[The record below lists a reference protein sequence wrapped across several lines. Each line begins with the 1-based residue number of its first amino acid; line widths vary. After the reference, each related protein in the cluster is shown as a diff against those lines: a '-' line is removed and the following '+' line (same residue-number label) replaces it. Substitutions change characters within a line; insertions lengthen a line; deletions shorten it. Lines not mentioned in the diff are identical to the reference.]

1 MMTQRVRYTL
11 AVLSTANGSEWS
23 PVQLQKMFFLLDK
36 KLGSSWWNFVP
47 YDYGPFD
54 PSVYREVEQLER
66 DGLARLTDSGV
77 RFYALTPVGQR
88 DGELS
93 LNSMCERTRNYI
105 RSLSAWLRPLSFAQ
119 LVAAVSRDYPEMRL
133 SSMPPGRP
141 SVFSLRP
148 ARSPVRFDFIGV
160 DTGTDN
166 LTDQEV
172 DELLH
177 TPPGR
182 HE

>member
-1 MMTQRVRYTL
+1 MTQRGRYTL
-11 AVLSTANGSEWS
+11 AVLSTGKEWS

-36 KLGSSWWNFVP
+36 KLGDPWWNFVP

-66 DGLARLTDSGV
+66 DGLARITDSGV
-77 RFYALTPVGQR
+77 RSYALTPVGQR
-88 DGELS
+88 EGELA
-93 LNSMCERTRNYI
+93 LNSMSERTRNYI
-105 RSLSAWLRPLSFAQ
+105 RSLSQWLRSLSFAQ

-133 SSMPPGRP
+133 SMPPGRP
-141 SVFSLRP
+141 GVFSLRP
-148 ARSPVRFDFIGV
+148 ARSQVRFEFVGV

-172 DELLH
+172 DEMLY
-177 TPPGR
+177 TPPR
-182 HE
+182 RRE